1 MKFRLHSRLVLWNL
15 LIIGL
20 ISAILGYFLNFSL
33 RREIEKEIEGQL
45 LDQSTLA
52 AAYLAKAN
60 PGKPM
65 DEQADELGRLLN
77 VRVTVIAH
85 DGRVLGDSDVDA
97 SQLPNLENHRL
108 RPEVQQAVREGTG
121 SAIRRSDTLN
131 VQFIYVARR
140 LDPYILRVAMPLDS
154 VDAFIRDLRSKLA
167 VAMLIALG
175 LTLVFGYI
183 VFGLVSRP
191 LREIS
196 TASKKLAAG
205 NLDMRLPISGDEE
218 IAALGTSLNTMA
230 QNLSGKMTE
239 LFQGKQRLES
249 ILEAMG
255 QGVMVLDQTGRIT
268 LTNTSIGALLGTD
281 RAVTGKTPLEVF
293 RSPDLENAVGEVLAG
308 GEPRVLEM
316 PVGPGRVVQ
325 ANVAPVPNR
334 SGEVE
339 SVVVVFHDLTDIR
352 RTEKMRRDFVANV
365 SHEFKTPLTSIRGYA
380 ETLIAGAKDDPQIA
394 PDFLRTIET
403 NARYLEAL
411 VNDLLT
417 LARLEAE
424 VPATMER
431 VSVRRI
437 VDEQIESRKN
447 AIRERNINVSV
458 ECPDVEIQADR
469 SRLSTAVSN
478 LIDNAIHYNRPGG
491 TIRISTEQ
499 QNGTL
504 NLSVA
509 DSGHGIPSD
518 ELQRIFER
526 FYRVDKSR
534 TRESGGT
541 GLGLSIV
548 KHAIESQGGTITVT
562 SRVGSGSI
570 FTIRMAM

>member
-1 MKFRLHSRLVLWNL
+1 MRFRLHSRLVLWNL

-20 ISAILGYFLNFSL
+20 ISATLGYFLNFSL
-33 RREIEKEIEGQL
+33 RREIEKEIERQL
-45 LDQSTLA
+45 LDQSKLA
-52 AAYLAKAN
+52 AAYLAKADEA
-60 PGKPM
+60 KPM

-85 DGRVLGDSDVDA
+85 DGRVLGDSEVEA

-121 SAIRRSDTLN
+121 SAIRLSDTLN

-140 LDPYILRVAMPLDS
+140 LDPYILRVAMPLGS
-154 VDAFIRDLRSKLA
+154 VDAFVRDLRSKLA

-239 LFQGKQRLES
+239 LSQGKQRLES

-255 QGVMVLDQTGRIT
+255 QGVMVLDQNGRIT
-268 LTNTSIGALLGTD
+268 LTNTSVGALLGAD
-281 RAVTGKTPLEVF
+281 RALTGKTPLEVF
-293 RSPDLENAVGEVLAG
+293 RSPDLENAVREVVAG
-308 GEPRVLEM
+308 GGPRVLEM
-316 PVGPGRVVQ
+316 PIGPGRIVQ

-334 SGEVE
+334 SGNIE
-339 SVVVVFHDLTDIR
+339 SVVVVFHDLTEIR

-380 ETLIAGAKDDPQIA
+380 ETLLSGAKDDPTIA

-403 NARYLEAL
+403 NAKYLEAL

-424 VPATMER
+424 VPAKMER
-431 VSVRRI
+431 VSLRSI
-437 VDEQIESRKN
+437 INEQIESRKN
-447 AIRERNINVSV
+447 AIRERNIDVTVN
-458 ECPDVEIQADR
+458 CPDVEIQADR

-491 TIRISTEQ
+491 AIRISAEQ

-504 NLSVA
+504 NVSVA
-509 DSGHGIPSD
+509 DSGHGIPSH

-548 KHAIESQGGTITVT
+548 KHAIESQGGTISVA
-562 SRVGSGSI
+562 SRLGSGST
-570 FTIRMAM
+570 FTIRLPL